1 MRLEISSACH
11 AQKVR
16 LVQWSL
22 GEEEPRLR
30 RVEATYRI
38 TLRQDSP
45 DCSLLHGAESLRYGS
60 LVFVKPP
67 DGSCGLGH
75 NFRPG
80 ASRTRD
86 FHTSGFQRRG
96 EDCNPENLAGAL
108 SGMLPQPFS
117 ILVLPPQGS
126 IAPTSLFG
134 HGRRWRSPAAQERSA
149 AGTAPSKR
157 IFAALPRHI
166 SPIFGLSAG
175 ARAPGTLFGGPQVT
189 PRRHA
194 QGVGPDPPDDPV
206 GWYDPPHCPPCRV
219 GRDLPCHEAAP

>member
-1 MRLEISSACH
+1 MAKRGFGEASGARDRYFRHAGGLYRRGRRSQRASSAPGARRVTDLRHDRSSASGVLGLITRNPIGKKGRKGRQICLGMGLYQRQTVDVHLEIFSACH

-16 LVQWSL
+16 LVQWSF

-60 LVFVKPP
+60 HVFVKPP

-96 EDCNPENLAGAL
+96 EDCNPESLAGAL

-117 ILVLPPQGS
+117 ILVLPPQSS

-134 HGRRWRSPAAQERSA
+134 HGRR
-149 AGTAPSKR
+149 
-157 IFAALPRHI
+157 
-166 SPIFGLSAG
+166 
-175 ARAPGTLFGGPQVT
+175 
-189 PRRHA
+189 
-194 QGVGPDPPDDPV
+194 
-206 GWYDPPHCPPCRV
+206 
-219 GRDLPCHEAAP
+219 